1 MSSHHASKAFS
12 RLTRLSIWLIKVIK
26 PIYLALFTLIFVAFI
41 IYVLPNVSEA
51 TKLAT
56 GSDRS
61 PDTSFFYTADD
72 VYEIAK
78 EYGPEGR
85 SYYIKSR
92 VTFDVVWPIAY
103 GLFLTAAVSRLMSN
117 VSDRLKWLARLNLL
131 PILGVA
137 LDYLENF
144 TTATAMFV
152 YPKTTFLASLA
163 PYFTVLKWLCI
174 YASFGI
180 VVVGVPI
187 VLILKIKSRV

>member
-1 MSSHHASKAFS
+1 MRSHDASKKVS
-12 RLTRLSIWLIKVIK
+12 RLTKLSVWLTKVIR
-26 PIYLALFTLIFVAFI
+26 PIHLALFTLIFVAFI
-41 IYVLPNVSEA
+41 AYVLPNVSEA

-56 GSDRS
+56 GSERS

-92 VTFDVVWPIAY
+92 VTFDVVWPISY
-103 GLFLTAAVSRLMSN
+103 GLFLTAALSLLLSKVSY
-117 VSDRLKWLARLNLL
+117 RLKWLERLNLL

-144 TTATAMFV
+144 ATATAMSI
-152 YPKTTFLASLA
+152 YPKTIFLASLA
-163 PYFTVLKWLCI
+163 PYFTVLKWSCI

-180 VVVGVPI
+180 AVVGVPI
-187 VLILKIKSRV
+187 VLILKLKSHL

>member
-1 MSSHHASKAFS
+1 MI
-12 RLTRLSIWLIKVIK
+12 R
-26 PIYLALFTLIFVAFI
+26 PIHLALFTLIFVAFI
-41 IYVLPNVSEA
+41 AYVLPNVSEA

-56 GSDRS
+56 GSERS

-78 EYGPEGR
+78 EYGPKGR

-92 VTFDVVWPIAY
+92 LTFDVVWPIAY
-103 GLFLTAAVSRLMSN
+103 GLFLTAALSRLLSKVSN
-117 VSDRLKWLARLNLL
+117 RLKWLVMLNLL

-144 TTATAMFV
+144 ATATAMYV
-152 YPKTTFLASLA
+152 YPKTIFLAGLA
-163 PYFTVLKWLCI
+163 PYFTVLKWLCL

-180 VVVGVPI
+180 VFIGI
-187 VLILKIKSRV
+187 LIMLILKLKSHGGSKS

>member
-1 MSSHHASKAFS
+1 MSSYDASKEFC
-12 RLTRLSIWLIKVIK
+12 RLTRLSNWIIKVIR
-26 PIYLALFTLIFVAFI
+26 PVHLALFTLIFVAFI
-41 IYVLPNVSEA
+41 AYVLPNVSEA

-56 GSDRS
+56 GSERS

-103 GLFLTAAVSRLMSN
+103 GLFLTAALSRLLSK
-117 VSDRLKWLARLNLL
+117 VSDRLKSLVMLNLL

-144 TTATAMFV
+144 ATATAMYV
-152 YPKTTFLASLA
+152 YPKTTFLAGLA

-180 VVVGVPI
+180 VFIGVPI
-187 VLILKIKSRV
+187 ALILKLKSHL